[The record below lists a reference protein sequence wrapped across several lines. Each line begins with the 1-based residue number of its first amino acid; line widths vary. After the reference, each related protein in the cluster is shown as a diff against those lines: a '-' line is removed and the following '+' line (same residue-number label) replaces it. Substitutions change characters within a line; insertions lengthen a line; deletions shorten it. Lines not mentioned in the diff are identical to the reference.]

1 MSKKYKQPIK
11 KTENYSAS
19 KNQAKPKNKTSE
31 PAVKVPFSKWENF
44 FEKNLKIVFYITL
57 FLTIILG
64 IYLFDVKIHEGGDD
78 SNYIEMAYNFLKGK
92 SFPSWHGEFYSI
104 LMSLP
109 ILIFGLNVV
118 ILKILSFLFIIGH
131 LVFFYLAFKNRVSPF
146 LLALT
151 LLIISVNA
159 NILFFSS
166 QTYTEALFLFLQALA
181 IYFLLKLTDNLKEN
195 KLNNLEL
202 WKYWLLTGFLIF
214 LLTITRNI
222 GITFLIA
229 VIVFFLFTRKFY
241 AIIYSIGSYYI
252 FAFPFQLYKRIF
264 WHIDKSTMSQQMD
277 IILLKNPYNPA
288 LGTENLAGMVTRF
301 IENAKIYLSRYF
313 MQTIGLKDPAS
324 TDAVLF
330 PAILLLIIFLTG
342 FYLAIRKDKLMLFL
356 SIYLGGSVFVTFVTL
371 SQSWGQLRMIVAYFP
386 LMFLFF
392 LWAVYELSKIQ
403 KMRWLFPIIIIL
415 TIFIFF
421 KTFGY
426 SAKKAKDNQKILLK
440 NIAGNKYY
448 GLTPDWQNFLKMSEW
463 VGKNIPDSVVVASRK
478 PSMSFIYGKGKEFF
492 PIYRFPIENVDTMI
506 RRLSMRTG
514 PLVAIN
520 QNELNQRNIP
530 FMQQFMLK
538 PGLVALVS
546 HGDDVYMVHE
556 YGKPDKAQF
565 ENIIKTYNL
574 NYKPVDSL
582 LTLIHKTNK
591 QSYAVSPDT
600 LLNALKQNKV
610 EYVIMASLRAIPNM
624 KTDRVVNTIQRYL
637 YVIEQKYPGIFIL
650 KHQIGADNNEPA
662 WLYQINYSM
671 YGMSIKEP

>member
-1 MSKKYKQPIK
+1 MSKNYKQQKK
-11 KTENYSAS
+11 KTENNVTAP
-19 KNQAKPKNKTSE
+19 KQTKQNNKPGAIAPQK
-31 PAVKVPFSKWENF
+31 PFARWEDF
-44 FEKNLKIVFYITL
+44 FRKNLKIVFYISL
-57 FLTIILG
+57 FLTVILG

-131 LVFFYLAFKNRVSPF
+131 LIFFYLAFKDRVSPF
-146 LLALT
+146 LLAIV

-166 QTYTEALFLFLQALA
+166 QTYTEALFLLLQAMA
-181 IYFLLKLTDNLKEN
+181 VYFLLKLTDYLKEN
-195 KLNNLEL
+195 KLNYLEH
-202 WKYWLLTGFLIF
+202 WKYWLITGFLIF

-229 VIVFFLFTRKFY
+229 VIVFFLFTGKYY
-241 AIIYSIGSYYI
+241 AIIYSIAGYYI
-252 FAFPFQLYKRIF
+252 FSLPFQLYKKIF
-264 WHIDKSTMSQQMD
+264 WHISKSTMSQQMD
-277 IILLKNPYNPA
+277 IVLLKNPYNPA
-288 LGTENLAGMVTRF
+288 LGTEDFSGMVTRF
-301 IENAKIYLSRYF
+301 IENAKIYISKYF
-313 MQTIGLKDPAS
+313 MQTLGLKDQAS
-324 TDAVLF
+324 TEAVIF
-330 PAILLLIIFLTG
+330 PAIVLLIIFLIG
-342 FYLAIRKDKLMLFL
+342 FYLAIRKDKLMFFL

-371 SQSWGQLRMIVAYFP
+371 SQSWGQLRMIVVYFP
-386 LMFLFF
+386 LMFLFL
-392 LWAVYELSKIQ
+392 LWTLYELSKMN
-403 KMRWLFPIIIIL
+403 KLRWLFPLLIIFNL
-415 TIFIFF
+415 FVFL
-421 KTFGY
+421 KTFGI
-426 SAKKAKDNQKILLK
+426 SANKAKNNQKILMK

-478 PSMSFIYGKGKEFF
+478 PSMSFIYSKGREFF

-506 RRLSMRTG
+506 RQLNMRTG
-514 PLVAIN
+514 PLVAFD
-520 QNELNQRNIP
+520 QNELTGKNIP
-530 FMQQFMLK
+530 FMHQFMLK
-538 PGLVALVS
+538 PGMVAVVS
-546 HGDDVYMVHE
+546 HGDDVYLVHE

-565 ENIIKTYNL
+565 ENIIKSNNL
-574 NYKPVDSL
+574 NYIPIDSL
-582 LTLIHKTNK
+582 LNMIHKSGK
-591 QSYAVSPDT
+591 ESYAVSPDT
-600 LLNALKQNKV
+600 LLNALRQNKV

-650 KHQIGADNNEPA
+650 KHQIGTDNNEPA

-671 YGMSIKEP
+671 YGMSINKP

>member
-1 MSKKYKQPIK
+1 MSKNYKKPIK
-11 KTENYSAS
+11 KAENYVAS
-19 KNQAKPKNKTSE
+19 KVQEKQNNKTNN

-44 FEKNLKIVFYITL
+44 FEKYLNIVFYISL
-57 FLTIILG
+57 SLTVILG

-151 LLIISVNA
+151 LLLISVNA

-181 IYFLLKLTDNLKEN
+181 VYFLLKLNDNLKEN
-195 KLNNLEL
+195 KLNNLEH
-202 WKYWLLTGFLIF
+202 WKYWLITGCLFF
-214 LLTITRNI
+214 LLAITRNI

-229 VIVFFLFTRKFY
+229 TVVFFLFTKKFY
-241 AIIYSIGSYYI
+241 AIIYSIAGYYI
-252 FAFPFQLYKRIF
+252 FSIPFQLYKKLF

-277 IILLKNPYNPA
+277 IVLLKNPYNPA
-288 LGTENLAGMVTRF
+288 MGTENFTGMVTRF

-324 TDAVLF
+324 TEAVLF
-330 PAILLLIIFLTG
+330 PAIILLILFIIG
-342 FYLAIRKDKLMLFL
+342 FYIAIRKEKLMLFL

-386 LMFLFF
+386 LMLIFL
-392 LWAVYELSKIQ
+392 LWTIYELAKIQ
-403 KMRWLFPIIIIL
+403 KMRWLFSVLIIL
-415 TIFIFF
+415 TVFIFF

-426 SAKKAKDNQKILLK
+426 SAKKAKDNQKILMK

-463 VGKNIPDSVVVASRK
+463 VGKNLPDSVVVASRK
-478 PSMSFIYGKGKEFF
+478 PSMSFIYSKGREFF
-492 PIYRFPIENVDTMI
+492 PIYRFPIENVDTLITKLGMPKGSLI
-506 RRLSMRTG
+506 
-514 PLVAIN
+514 AIN
-520 QNELNQRNIP
+520 QNELNQKNIP
-530 FMQQFMLK
+530 FMHQFMLK
-538 PGLVALVS
+538 PGMVAVVS
-546 HGDDVYMVHE
+546 HGDDVYFVHE
-556 YGKPDKAQF
+556 YGKPDKIQF

-574 NYKPVDSL
+574 NYMPVDSL
-582 LTLIHKTNK
+582 LNLVHNTNK

-600 LLNALKQNKV
+600 LLNALRKNKV

-624 KTDRVVNTIQRYL
+624 KTDRIVNTIQRYL

-650 KHQIGADNNEPA
+650 KHQIGADNNEPT
-662 WLYQINYSM
+662 WLYYINYSM
-671 YGMSIKEP
+671 YGMRIGEP